1 MSTAGSEVDILDML
15 TVGAAI
21 KKGGGT
27 EREIDL
33 FLNLVFGETNNKAQR
48 RWKNSVTSR
57 ESGSVYW
64 KRLQSAVLIHGP
76 QIRKEILRRI

>member
-33 FLNLVFGETNNKAQR
+33 FLNLVFGETNNKPQR
-48 RWKNSVTSR
+48 RRKNSPR
-57 ESGSVYW
+57 EYLVRFIENAYNLRSGFMV
-64 KRLQSAVLIHGP
+64 
-76 QIRKEILRRI
+76 RKY